1 MIAVGLE
8 PAELTLSLEVCTQRG
23 GQMRVRR
30 VVGLL
35 ILLCSLKSTKTYGQ
49 VVATWTDSTG
59 NYSNAANWSTLSVP
73 NNGGGTTFDV
83 VINGTG
89 ADTITLDLSGT
100 VINSLTLGIGETFQ
114 DNGTS
119 PTLTTGSVTNSGTI
133 NWGTGSNL
141 TVNTTMSN
149 YSTGTVNLTGLSGV
163 TATGLGN
170 AGTMTIG
177 NSNLTVRGDYT
188 TDLGPFSG
196 GDSLLQLQNG
206 SIGTITGNANSF
218 GTIAVN
224 DSILT
229 IQGNSNAT
237 NGGTLQFQNG
247 SSGTIL
253 GSAGGRIG
261 TVIVDN
267 STLTVGGDYG
277 ETYTTVTNGG
287 VLNVRDNAEISI
299 SDLAQFNLSKGSAA
313 IIGGSFTL
321 EFLSGVTVDN
331 SHLSVGGDFL
341 LQEKSDGVTIQNGST
356 LSVQGNL
363 LNGSVIE
370 GLKIDATSSATVSGN
385 FQNTFFSLLQLD
397 GTLNVLG
404 GFQNSGGSVLVTP
417 GGTLTAG
424 SYSQDLGISGQAF
437 TDIFGRLIAN
447 SFSQSGGA
455 TTIESRGLLAA
466 NTFSATGGT
475 ITVNGT
481 LDPTAVEIGP
491 GATLQG
497 TGIIIGNVAMGGTI
511 LPGAPGTPGTLTLI
525 GNYEQF
531 GNGTFDELIGANSAS
546 FFNVSGDVAL
556 DLDSLL
562 NITLLD
568 GYDPLGQ
575 TFAIMD
581 YNSLVGAFAN
591 GSYFCQDGY
600 CWDVTY
606 GRHEIDLTA
615 VSTPEPSS
623 LVLLFVGLAA
633 MAFTAHRKMDR
644 AKFVA

>member
-1 MIAVGLE
+1 
-8 PAELTLSLEVCTQRG
+8 
-23 GQMRVRR
+23 MRVRQ
-30 VVGLL
+30 VAGLL
-35 ILLCSLKSTKTYGQ
+35 FLLCGFHCVQTYGQ
-49 VVATWTDSTG
+49 VVATWTNSTG
-59 NYSNAANWSTLSVP
+59 NYSNATNWSTLTVP
-73 NNGGGTTFDV
+73 NNGGGITYDV
-83 VINGTG
+83 LINGTG
-89 ADTITLDLSGT
+89 ADTITYDSSGT
-100 VINSLTLGIGETFQ
+100 VINSLTLGTGETFQ
-114 DNGTS
+114 DNSAS
-119 PTLTTGSVTNSGTI
+119 PTLTAGSITNSGTI

-141 TVNTTMSN
+141 TVNATMAN
-149 YSTGTVNLTGLSGV
+149 YSTGTVNLTGLSTV
-163 TATGLGN
+163 TSTGLGN

-188 TDLGPFSG
+188 TDLGSFSNG
-196 GDSLLQLQNG
+196 ASLLQLQNG
-206 SIGTITGNANSF
+206 SIGTISGNANSF

-224 DSILT
+224 ASILT

-237 NGGTLQFQNG
+237 NGGTLQFLNG
-247 SSGTIL
+247 SVGTIL

-261 TVIVDN
+261 TVVVDN

-277 ETYTTVTNGG
+277 ETYTTITNGG
-287 VLNVRDNAEISI
+287 VLNIRGDAEISI
-299 SDLAQFNLSKGSAA
+299 SDLAQFNLSKGSSAT
-313 IIGGSFTL
+313 IGGSFTL

-331 SHLSVGGDFL
+331 SRLVVGGDFL
-341 LQEKSDGVTIQNGST
+341 LQQKSDGVTIQNGST
-356 LSVQGNL
+356 LSVQGTL
-363 LNGSVIE
+363 LNQSVLT
-370 GLKIDATSSATVSGN
+370 GLKIDATSSATVAGD
-385 FQNTFFSLLQLD
+385 FQNTFFAQLQLD

-404 GFQNSGGSVLVTP
+404 GFQNSGGSVMVTP

-424 SYSQDLGISGQAF
+424 SYSQDLGINGQGF
-437 TDIFGRLIAN
+437 TDIFGRLIVN

-455 TTIESRGLLAA
+455 TTIESRGLLSA

-497 TGIIIGNVAMGGTI
+497 TGTIIGNVAMGGTI
-511 LPGAPGTPGTLTLI
+511 LPGAPGTPGMLTLI

-568 GYDPLGQ
+568 GYNPLGQ

-606 GRHEIDLTA
+606 GRHEVDLTA

-623 LVLLFVGLAA
+623 LLLLFVGLAA
-633 MAFTAHRKMDR
+633 LAFTVHRKMDR